1 MWNPGPFRTNV
12 PYLVEEVHYMSKIR
26 TLISIILLVIFS
38 VVCLSI
44 AADYKYVGSA
54 KSNKYHYP
62 NCEWALKIHPDNLV
76 TFKSAKEALDAG
88 YVPCKVCRPP
98 TRD

>member
-1 MWNPGPFRTNV
+1 
-12 PYLVEEVHYMSKIR
+12 MSKIR

-38 VVCLSI
+38 VVCLSM

-62 NCEWALKIHPDNLV
+62 NCEWALKINPDNLV
-76 TFKSAKEALDAG
+76 KFKSAKEALDAG
-88 YVPCKVCRPP
+88 YIACKVCRPP

>member
-1 MWNPGPFRTNV
+1 V
-12 PYLVEEVHYMSKIR
+12 KEVK
-26 TLISIILLVIFS
+26 ILLSMILVVILLFVS
-38 VVCLSI
+38 LSI
-44 AADYKYVGSA
+44 AAGYKYVGSA

-62 NCEWALKIHPDNLV
+62 SCEWALKIHPDNLV

-88 YVPCKVCRPP
+88 YIPCKVCRPR

>member
-1 MWNPGPFRTNV
+1 MRRA
-12 PYLVEEVHYMSKIR
+12 K
-26 TLISIILLVIFS
+26 ILLSMILVVILLFVS
-38 VVCLSI
+38 LSI
-44 AADYKYVGSA
+44 AAQYKYVGSA

-62 NCEWALKIHPDNLV
+62 SCEWALKIHPENLV
-76 TFKSAKEALDAG
+76 AFKSAKAALDAG

>member
-1 MWNPGPFRTNV
+1 MKRRIIIAIIVFV
-12 PYLVEEVHYMSKIR
+12 AF
-26 TLISIILLVIFS
+26 SI
-38 VVCLSI
+38 VCLSI
-44 AADYKYVGSA
+44 AADYKYVGSV

-76 TFKSAKEALDAG
+76 TFKSAKEAQGAG
-88 YVPCKVCRPP
+88 YIPCKVCRPP